1 VDYLHKKESKDLFK
15 ALLLLKTEDEVRR
28 FLRDLLTEAEIKEFA
43 NRWAVARL
51 LEKKMDYESITKKT
65 GMSSTT
71 IARINKWKEKGM
83 GGYKLMLKRFMDK
96 NSNKKNIAH
105 HNTPLLAV

>member
-1 VDYLHKKESKDLFK
+1 LHKKDSKDLFK

-43 NRWAVARL
+43 NRWAVAQM
-51 LEKKMDYESITKKT
+51 LEKKVEYTTITKQT

-83 GGYKLMLKRFMDK
+83 GGYKLMLKRFMTLK
-96 NSNKKNIAH
+96 NSNKNGAH
-105 HNTPLLAV
+105 HNTPSLAV